1 MANPMSAIQSNT
13 DALLVAI
20 PMVGLM
26 FAGFFRVD
34 ELVGKSQKTPSHRS
48 QIGGLDERGF
58 PICLDPDGD
67 TPRKKPKAA

>member
-1 MANPMSAIQSNT
+1 MSALQSNT

-34 ELVGKSQKTPSHRS
+34 ELIGKSNKVPKSRR
-48 QIGGLDERGF
+48 QIGGLDESGH
-58 PICLDPDGD
+58 PICLDPDGGSRA
-67 TPRKKPKAA
+67 TREKAA